1 MGSFNKINSYLKKYW
16 SGGLLAFVTL
26 TIVVAAELMIPRQ
39 IQLIIDEGIAVGD
52 MQAVTRYSLI
62 MIGLALFSMVLIFVN
77 TIFSVR
83 VSENVAADLREA
95 AYRQVQNY
103 SFGNLDK
110 LQSGELLVRLTSDLN
125 IIKSALLMAMR
136 MLFRAPL
143 MLIGSLIMLIIT
155 SPRLALILLVL
166 FPVMIIMILFF
177 SNRARSLFKILQ
189 SKLDRVN
196 TILQENI
203 AGIRVVKAFVRDKY
217 ENNRFDEASQSYTTA
232 GTSVYQLM
240 ALLMPAMI
248 VLLNL
253 GVTAIVWIGGLMS
266 INGQMTT
273 GEIVSFYNYLITTMI
288 PLAMLGMILPH
299 IYSAGA
305 SADRV
310 MEVIDTQPTISKAA
324 QPVHLNGHKNQGKV
338 VFDGVSFYY
347 NEHGDDCDAVLKDIS
362 FTAEP
367 GEQVAILG
375 ATGSGKT
382 TLINLISRFYDVSD
396 GKVMIDD
403 VDVRQIDLE
412 DLRKRIGV
420 SLQESVLFSGTIREN
435 IAYGRP
441 DASDEE
447 IIQAAKAA
455 QAHEFI
461 MEKPDGYDSKV
472 SQRGANFSGGQKQ
485 RLAIARAICSDPS
498 ILVFDDSTSAVDVET
513 ETEIQNALEN
523 LMQDRTTFVVAQRIS
538 TVLTA
543 DKIIVL
549 NDGQIE
555 AIGSHENLLKSSPIY
570 QDIYHSQLGNGSGN
584 DQENTNK
591 EASHAS

>member
-1 MGSFNKINSYLKKYW
+1 MESFTKLKPFLKKYW
-16 SGGLLAFVTL
+16 LGGLLALVTL
-26 TIVVAAELMIPRQ
+26 TLVVAAELMIPRQ
-39 IQLIIDEGIAVGD
+39 IQLVIDEGIALGD

-77 TIFSVR
+77 TLFAVR

-95 AYRQVQNY
+95 AYRQVQTF

-125 IIKSALLMAMR
+125 IIKMAVMMAMR

-143 MLIGSLIMLIIT
+143 MLVGSLIMLIIT
-155 SPRLALILLVL
+155 SPRLALILVVL
-166 FPVMIIMILFF
+166 FPLTILMILFF
-177 SNRARSLFKILQ
+177 SSKARKMFKIVQ

-203 AGIRVVKAFVRDKY
+203 AGIRVVKAFVRNDH
-217 ENNRFDEASQSYTTA
+217 ENKRFDDASQDYTLA
-232 GTSVYQLM
+232 GINVFQLM

-253 GVTAIVWIGGLMS
+253 GVTAIIWIGGLMT

-273 GEIVSFYNYLITTMI
+273 GEIVAFSNYLITTMI
-288 PLAMLGMILPH
+288 PVAMLGMILPH
-299 IYSAGA
+299 LYSAGA

-310 MEVIDTQPTISKAA
+310 MEVVDTQPTINEATN
-324 QPVHLNGHKNQGKV
+324 PVRLNGGKNAGKV
-338 VFDGVSFYY
+338 VFDNVSFYY
-347 NEHGDDCDAVLKDIS
+347 NNHEDEGDAVLKDIS

-382 TLINLISRFYDVSD
+382 TLINLISRFYDVSEGRVLID
-396 GKVMIDD
+396 GI
-403 VDVRQIDLE
+403 DVRQIAMD
-412 DLRKRIGV
+412 DLRTRVGV
-420 SLQESVLFSGTIREN
+420 SLQESVLFSGTVREN
-435 IAYGRP
+435 IAYGRK
-441 DASDEE
+441 DASQEE
-447 IIQAAKAA
+447 IIKAAKAA

-461 MEKPDGYDSKV
+461 LEKSDGYDSRV

-498 ILVFDDSTSAVDVET
+498 ILIFDDSTSSVDVET
-513 ETEIQNALEN
+513 EAEIQGALEN
-523 LMQDRTTFVVAQRIS
+523 LMTDRTTFVVAQRIS
-538 TVLTA
+538 TVLNA

-549 NDGQIE
+549 DDGQI
-555 AIGSHENLLKSSPIY
+555 AAMGTHEELLGSSPIY
-570 QDIYHSQLGNGSGN
+570 QDIYNSQLGDGAGNNNGH
-584 DQENTNK
+584 K
-591 EASHAS
+591 EVQHAS